1 MVLSA
6 KRAAGAALE
15 RHQKIIFLEYLRCFA
30 FISVL
35 LGHKFPGGARI
46 QTGAP
51 NAFTDAYNFLM
62 PMFWNGGTGVIVFF
76 LVSGYVITAAA
87 ETDNPVSFFVRRV
100 FRIYPLYIAAVL
112 MQFYFMDGSIP
123 PWQALWPRLS
133 LLGDF
138 THTDRVLN
146 GVDWTLRIEILFYA
160 AMTLLCFFPV
170 RTRMVVLASSVI
182 PAILLCA
189 LLPGFPNWSE
199 LTYDFLN
206 QSAPFLLLGS
216 IVYLYETKRVPLYFL
231 AVVTALTYANL
242 SYRLSLLE
250 IYNMWGSVAAGC
262 LFCLAWMLREKLPQ
276 SSLIV
281 WTAGLTYSVYL
292 FHTWG
297 FDYFYARIAVGEPVR
312 SAATLFLLFAA
323 CWLLSVIVEKPFT
336 QIGRHLSRGSKNLF
350 GALRPKERVSN
361 ASQ

>member
-1 MVLSA
+1 
-6 KRAAGAALE
+6 
-15 RHQKIIFLEYLRCFA
+15 
-30 FISVL
+30 
-35 LGHKFPGGARI
+35 
-46 QTGAP
+46 
-51 NAFTDAYNFLM
+51 
-62 PMFWNGGTGVIVFF
+62 
-76 LVSGYVITAAA
+76 
-87 ETDNPVSFFVRRV
+87 
-100 FRIYPLYIAAVL
+100 
-112 MQFYFMDGSIP
+112 
-123 PWQALWPRLS
+123 
-133 LLGDF
+133 
-138 THTDRVLN
+138 
-146 GVDWTLRIEILFYA
+146 
-160 AMTLLCFFPV
+160 
-170 RTRMVVLASSVI
+170 MVVLASSVI

-312 SAATLFLLFAA
+312 SAATLFLLFAS

>member
-1 MVLSA
+1 MVMSS
-6 KRAAGAALE
+6 KRVAGAALE
-15 RHQKIIFLEYLRCFA
+15 RQQKIIFLEYLRCFA

-46 QTGAP
+46 QTAVP
-51 NAFTDAYNFLM
+51 NAFTDAYNFFM

-87 ETDNPVSFFVRRV
+87 ETDNPVSFLVRRA

-112 MQFYFMDGSIP
+112 MQFYFMDGRIP
-123 PWQALWPRLS
+123 PWEALWPRLS

-170 RTRMVVLASSVI
+170 RTRMIVLAISVI

-189 LLPGFPNWSE
+189 LLPGFPNWSA
-199 LTYDFLN
+199 LTYDFFN

-231 AVVTALTYANL
+231 ASVIGLTYANL

-250 IYNMWGSVAAGC
+250 IYNIWGSVAAGC
-262 LFCLAWMLREKLPQ
+262 LFCLAWIFREKLPQ
-276 SSLIV
+276 SKLIV

-297 FDYFYARIAVGEPVR
+297 FDYFYTRIGASEPVR
-312 SAATLFLLFAA
+312 SVATLVLLFAS
-323 CWLLSVIVEKPFT
+323 CWLLSVIIEKPFT
-336 QIGRHLSRGSKNLF
+336 QIGRQLSRGSKNLF
-350 GALRPKERVSN
+350 GALRTKQRIGDTN
-361 ASQ
+361 